1 MSYTIDKYNGTTVAV
16 VEDGTIDSTLDIKLI
31 GKNYAGYGEAQNE
44 NFVWLLE
51 NFAGASAPPRPVSGQ
66 LWYNTSN
73 KKLSFYDAGTA
84 KWKTAGGSEAGPSQP
99 ANLAEGDFWFD
110 TANKQLYVYDGT
122 QFVLVGP
129 QGIAGLGTTQMKS
142 MKVTDNI
149 VPANEH
155 GIIVGYVDGE
165 AMFVISSDPTYTLS
179 TTSQT
184 ELGGSSA
191 FGIIKPG
198 ITLVNTNNSDGITD
212 AGLGRIFWGTV
223 SAAKG
228 IISGS
233 TLLTADDF
241 IQKGSGTVSFKGPP
255 PVQVKFADIGYTL
268 GDNDDLLVEVDNNDV
283 VFERQTSNEGFV
295 FKLNDTLQPLNITR
309 FKILSSTQSQT
320 LGGLS
325 SPAFIGDTSGNAN
338 LGHPS
343 ALFNRVYANEFK
355 GVADKADELKVGG
368 SYRTAAVDT
377 AGTGTANTVAVRDA
391 SGRLCAA
398 AFLGNATTATTAT
411 TATNADRLKLSGTTY
426 VEARVDVANT
436 GSANTI
442 VCRDGSGNVNGVLF
456 QGTATSALFADLAE
470 KYLADQE
477 YEVGTVVV
485 VGGDAEVTA
494 CQVGDR
500 AFGAVSANPAF
511 MMNEGLEGGTY
522 IALKGRVP
530 IKVLGPV
537 RKGDRLMASS
547 NGCAS
552 TAQNAMKNTAVRASN
567 FPDTFAIALGNSDD
581 EGIKLVEA
589 IIL

>member
-1 MSYTIDKYNGTTVAV
+1 MAYTIDKYNGTTVAV

-51 NFAGASAPPRPVSGQ
+51 NFAGASAPPRPISGQ
-66 LWYNTSN
+66 LWYNTST
-73 KKLSFYDAGTA
+73 KKLNFYDAGTA
-84 KWKTAGGSEAGPSQP
+84 KWKTAGGSEASSTQP

-142 MKVTDNI
+142 MKVTDNGA
-149 VPANEH
+149 PANEH
-155 GIIVGYVDGE
+155 GIIAGYVDGE
-165 AMFVISSDPTYTLS
+165 AMFVISSDPTFTLS
-179 TTSQT
+179 TASQT

-191 FGIIKPG
+191 FGVIKPG

-212 AGLGRIFWGTV
+212 VGLGRIFWGTV

-228 IISGS
+228 LIDGT

-241 IQKGSGTVSFKGPP
+241 IKKGSGEVSFKGPP
-255 PVQVKFADIGYTL
+255 PVLVRFSDLGYTL
-268 GDNDDLLVEVDNNDV
+268 GDNNDLLVEVDNNDV
-283 VFERQTSNEGFV
+283 VFERQTSNEGLV
-295 FKLNDTLQPLNITR
+295 FKLNDTLQPLNVTR

-320 LGGLS
+320 LGGQAA
-325 SPAFIGDTSGNAN
+325 PAFVGDASGNAN

-355 GVADKADELKVGG
+355 GVADQADELKVGA
-368 SYRTAAVDT
+368 SYRTASVDT
-377 AGTGTANTVAVRDA
+377 AGTGTANTVAVRDS

-398 AFLGNATTATTAT
+398 AFLGNATTATSAGS
-411 TATNADRLKLSGTTY
+411 ATNADNLKVGSQYRT
-426 VEARVDVANT
+426 ASVDVANT
-436 GSANTI
+436 GTANTV
-442 VCRDGSGNVNGVLF
+442 VCRDGSGNINGVLF

-470 KYLADQE
+470 KYLADKE
-477 YEVGTVVV
+477 YDVGTVVA
-485 VGGDAEVTA
+485 VGGSAEVTE

-511 MMNEGLEGGTY
+511 MMNQGLEGGTY

-530 IKVLGPV
+530 VKVLGPV
-537 RKGDRLMASS
+537 RKGDRLIASS
-547 NGCAS
+547 NGCA
-552 TAQNAMKNTAVRASN
+552 AVAHVVMKNAAVKAAN
-567 FPDTFAIALGNSDD
+567 FPDTFAIALENSDD
-581 EGIKLVEA
+581 EGVKLVEA

>member
-1 MSYTIDKYNGTTVAV
+1 MAYTIDKYNGTTVAV

-44 NFVWLLE
+44 NLVHLLE
-51 NFAGASAPPRPVSGQ
+51 NFAGSSAPPRPISGQ

-142 MKVTDNI
+142 LKVTDNI

-155 GIIVGYVDGE
+155 AIIVGYVDGE

-179 TTSQT
+179 TASQT

-228 IISGS
+228 IISGT
-233 TLLTADDF
+233 TLLTANDF

-255 PVQVKFADIGYTL
+255 AVQVRFADIGYTL
-268 GDNDDLLVEVDNNDV
+268 GDNDDLSVEVDNNDV

-295 FKLNDTLQPLNITR
+295 FKLNDTLQPLNVTR

-325 SPAFIGDTSGNAN
+325 SPAFVGDVSGNAN

-355 GVADKADELKVGG
+355 GIADKADEIKVGA
-368 SYRTAAVDT
+368 SYRTAAVLSTGDT
-377 AGTGTANTVAVRDA
+377 VVVRTSAGAINAT
-391 SGRLCAA
+391 S
-398 AFLGNATTATTAT
+398 FLGNATTATTAT
-411 TATNADRLKLSGTTY
+411 TATQANSLQVGSGGPYRTAA
-426 VEARVDVANT
+426 VGVANT
-436 GSANTI
+436 GSPNTI
-442 VCRDGSGNVNGVLF
+442 VCTTLDGDINARLF

-485 VGGDAEVTA
+485 VGGEAEVTA
-494 CQVGDR
+494 CQAGDR

-530 IKVLGPV
+530 VKVLGPV

-552 TAQNAMKNTAVRASN
+552 VAHTAMKNMAVRAAN

-581 EGIKLVEA
+581 EGVKLVEA